1 MTTSTQIAETIV
13 PDLDARTA
21 KLAAEQ
27 LALVLQVRLLD
38 KGVKFEEAARAAI
51 RAIPALRD
59 VAIGITDHQTAIA
72 VDLGPERGGQ
82 VKLYASMDAA
92 AEDPDL
98 MRHRH
103 VVFLA
108 GQIVGDLIETARG
121 NTIDART
128 IN

>member
-1 MTTSTQIAETIV
+1 MTETTEIHT
-13 PDLDARTA
+13 PALDAKTA
-21 KLAAEQ
+21 KIAAEQ

-38 KGVKFEEAARAAI
+38 KGVSFAEAAAAAI

-92 AEDPDL
+92 AADREL

-108 GQIVGDLIETARG
+108 GQIIGDLIETARG
-121 NTIDART
+121 KTIDART

>member
-1 MTTSTQIAETIV
+1 MTTSNQIETIV

-38 KGVKFEEAARAAI
+38 KGVVFEEAARAAI

-59 VAIGITDHQTAIA
+59 VAVGVLDHETAIA
-72 VDLGPERGGQ
+72 VDLGPERGQ

>member
-1 MTTSTQIAETIV
+1 MTASTQIAETIV

-38 KGVKFEEAARAAI
+38 KGVKFEEAAVAAI
-51 RAIPALRD
+51 RSIPALRD
-59 VAIGITDHQTAIA
+59 VAVGVLDHETAIA
-72 VDLGPERGGQ
+72 VDLGPERGR
-82 VKLYASMDAA
+82 VKLYGSMAAA
-92 AEDPDL
+92 AEDPEL

-108 GQIVGDLIETARG
+108 GQIVGDLIETANG
-121 NTIDART
+121 KVLDARV